1 VDSVFHSILKIK
13 LKNHTYKLLY
23 SQILVCVCVC
33 VCVFVCLLFKSQ
45 LFCDLKMNRAGP
57 LVLPDCE

>member
-1 VDSVFHSILKIK
+1 MDSVFHSILKIK

-33 VCVFVCLLFKSQ
+33 VCVCFSKANC
-45 LFCDLKMNRAGP
+45 FCDLKMNRAGP

>member
-1 VDSVFHSILKIK
+1 MDSVFHSILKIK

-23 SQILVCVCVC
+23 SQILMCVC
-33 VCVFVCLLFKSQ
+33 VCLLFKSQ

>member
-23 SQILVCVCVC
+23 SQILMCVC
-33 VCVFVCLLFKSQ
+33 VCLLFKSQ

>member
-23 SQILVCVCVC
+23 SQILMCVCVC
-33 VCVFVCLLFKSQ
+33 VCLLFKSQ